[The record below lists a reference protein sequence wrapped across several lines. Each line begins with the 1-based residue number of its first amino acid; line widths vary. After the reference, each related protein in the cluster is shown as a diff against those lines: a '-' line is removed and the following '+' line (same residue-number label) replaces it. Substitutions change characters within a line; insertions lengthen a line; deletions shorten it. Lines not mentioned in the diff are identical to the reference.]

1 VRNKNYTFLLLSIS
15 AVIAVSGPC
24 AYAKP
29 TAKHSVKLTSTADHG
44 KKSKTS
50 DKKTKSPQ
58 KSAAN
63 GNSNHRN
70 TLRRQLA
77 ASEQNQN
84 FKANSKSS
92 ARQHTV
98 ITRSQSVYTVNHAHS
113 HQEKTPRIATR
124 SINQTIAEADNIISS
139 PIESPVK
146 PGLSTQPLSLA
157 NLNSAHVDIE
167 TSLFLDGLEAGLSK
181 EVITQLTNIFA
192 WDIDFAHSLQ
202 PGDHFTVIYAK
213 TAADDDTDEVIAA
226 EFVTQNNIY
235 RAVRFLDGSGKAN
248 YYTPDG
254 QSMQKAFLSTPV
266 DFAQISSH
274 FSMHR
279 KHPVLNRIRAHKG
292 VDYAA
297 RTGTPVKS
305 TGDGVVLFCGRQGG
319 YGQVVVV
326 QHGDR
331 YETVYAHLSGFK
343 RGLSEG
349 IKVKQGEII
358 GYVGQT
364 GLATGP
370 HLHYEFHVD
379 GEHRNP
385 ETVKTPH
392 TLPIDG
398 SLMAD
403 FRVQTMPLLTQLAQI
418 KSKSL
423 YAKGPSNLN

>member
-1 VRNKNYTFLLLSIS
+1 MRNKNYTFLLLSIS
-15 AVIAVSGPC
+15 AVIAVSVPC

-44 KKSKTS
+44 KKSKSS

-70 TLRRQLA
+70 TTRRQLA

-385 ETVKTPH
+385 ETVKIPH